1 LELPLEPLLLEQ
13 QLRKSPVLLLLVL
26 LLEPW
31 LGLGPLRLPLARLLG
46 PAVNLIPCRKYS
58 WAQSLLVLLVLPRW
72 QWRPQALPRG
82 RKRLKLVLR

>member
-1 LELPLEPLLLEQ
+1 LELPLEPLLL
-13 QLRKSPVLLLLVL
+13 VL

-31 LGLGPLRLPLARLLG
+31 MGLGPLRLPLARLLG
-46 PAVNLIPCRKYS
+46 PVVNLIPCRKYS

-72 QWRPQALPRG
+72 HWRPQALPRG